1 MMQIIQK
8 TITGDG
14 TTPTELTLGA
24 EDQIR
29 DGGILKLGIQA
40 PQDSVIIINENEDT
54 PILVGN
60 FGIYELNFL
69 NIESQFGIS
78 SVKVTLPEGDYT
90 GKRIMLD
97 AVVDILEDEEGL
109 E

>member
-1 MMQIIQK
+1 MQIIQK

-14 TTPTELTLGA
+14 TTNNPLTLGA
-24 EDQIR
+24 DDEIR

-40 PQDSVIIINENEDT
+40 PQGSKIIINENEGT
-54 PILVGN
+54 PIFVGN

-97 AVVDILEDEEGL
+97 AVVDILENQEGL